1 MYDKIHHKKKKKKLK
16 YVLSGSYYLVLPK
29 YTQSNT
35 MMGFLG

>member
-1 MYDKIHHKKKKKKLK
+1 MYDKIHHKKKKLK